1 MKSIATSETTN
12 TIVNGVETP
21 GDPVPGS
28 GSPEVKIWYGDTPAD
43 ESSATP
49 LLDSDAI
56 ITLSVLD
63 SASYRIAKK
72 NDSNL
77 FDIPAEVSPD
87 TSLLLT
93 AEVTDTT
100 DTTIT
105 DVFAVNIRA
114 RAKPDEDALV
124 FYISKS
130 DTKGN
135 NYTLKASFKA
145 DVKTDVD
152 EKSNTGTPTE
162 VGNGGK
168 DYKVKIKKTTTT
180 VTKMKWTL
188 TDIVKSSVPV

>member
-1 MKSIATSETTN
+1 MKTYDLVCVGMALVDNI
-12 TIVNGVETP
+12 IRGF
-21 GDPVPGS
+21 DPEPVSAS
-28 GSPEVKIWYGDTPAD
+28 GSPVVKIWYGDTPAD
-43 ESSATP
+43 ESSAP
-49 LLDSDAI
+49 QLNDGEAVK
-56 ITLSVLD
+56 TLSVLG

-77 FDIPAEVSPD
+77 FDIPAEVLPD
-87 TSLLLT
+87 TPLALT

-100 DTTIT
+100 VT
-105 DVFAVNIRA
+105 DVFAVNILA
-114 RAKPDEDALV
+114 QAKPDEDALV

-130 DTKGN
+130 DAKGN

-168 DYKVKIKKTTTT
+168 DYKIKIKKTTTT